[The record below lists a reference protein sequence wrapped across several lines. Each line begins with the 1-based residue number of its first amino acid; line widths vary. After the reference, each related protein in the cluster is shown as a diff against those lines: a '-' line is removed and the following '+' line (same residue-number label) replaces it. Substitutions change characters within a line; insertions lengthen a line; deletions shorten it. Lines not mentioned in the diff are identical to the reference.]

1 MAMDGTEIER
11 LLKQAFPD
19 SEVVVV
25 DLRGD
30 GDHYGARVTSGAF
43 VGKSRIQ
50 QHKMVYDALQ
60 GQMGGALHA
69 LALET
74 AVPSQTRDAGS
85 GPDFATRPQI
95 HSIS

>member
-1 MAMDGTEIER
+1 MAMAGSEIER
-11 LLKQAFPD
+11 LIRLAFPD
-19 SEVVVV
+19 AHVVVV

-43 VGKSRIQ
+43 VGKSRVQ
-50 QHKMVYDALQ
+50 QHQMVYDALQ

-74 AVPSQTRDAGS
+74 VTPK
-85 GPDFATRPQI
+85 
-95 HSIS
+95 

>member
-1 MAMDGTEIER
+1 MLSTLAARAIRINPYVLRFDHH
-11 LLKQAFPD
+11 LNA
-19 SEVVVV
+19 VV

-30 GDHYGARVTSGAF
+30 GDHYGARVTSGIF
-43 VGKSRIQ
+43 EGKSRIQ

-74 AVPSQTRDAGS
+74 IVPK
-85 GPDFATRPQI
+85 
-95 HSIS
+95 